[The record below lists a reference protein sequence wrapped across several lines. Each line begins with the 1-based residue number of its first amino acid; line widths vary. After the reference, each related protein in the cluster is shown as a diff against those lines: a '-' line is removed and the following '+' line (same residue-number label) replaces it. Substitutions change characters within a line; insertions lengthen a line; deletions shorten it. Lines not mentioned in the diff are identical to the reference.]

1 MSSVIHNLKRK
12 LVSGRPTRHEESSPI
27 WKICVGYEV
36 DQISSGSVPQISPH
50 ASCDDVGSQDKN
62 RFVVE

>member
-1 MSSVIHNLKRK
+1 MKNQVQF
-12 LVSGRPTRHEESSPI
+12 GRYVLELS
-27 WKICVGYEV
+27 YFEV
-36 DQISSGSVPQISPH
+36 DQISSGSVPQISPY